1 MLGIFALL
9 IIRFSVAEIR
19 NARKKHILIMG
30 LYAEENGEITM
41 GNIRQNYIKALTSQL
56 LEEHG
61 DEFSTDFGPNKE
73 LVTKYTNVDS
83 KVIRNRVAGYIVR
96 QLRVK
101 AIRKK

>member
-1 MLGIFALL
+1 MSDG
-9 IIRFSVAEIR
+9 VVC
-19 NARKKHILIMG
+19 
-30 LYAEENGEITM
+30 EEKWRLTM
-41 GNIRQNYIKALTSQL
+41 GNIRPGYIKSMADLL

-61 DEFSTDFGPNKE
+61 EAFTTDFAANKE
-73 LVTKYTNVDS
+73 NVTRYTDIES

>member
-1 MLGIFALL
+1 
-9 IIRFSVAEIR
+9 
-19 NARKKHILIMG
+19 
-30 LYAEENGEITM
+30 M

-56 LEEHG
+56 LEEHD
-61 DEFSTDFGPNKE
+61 DEFSTEFATNKE
-73 LVTKYTNVDS
+73 LVTKYTDVES